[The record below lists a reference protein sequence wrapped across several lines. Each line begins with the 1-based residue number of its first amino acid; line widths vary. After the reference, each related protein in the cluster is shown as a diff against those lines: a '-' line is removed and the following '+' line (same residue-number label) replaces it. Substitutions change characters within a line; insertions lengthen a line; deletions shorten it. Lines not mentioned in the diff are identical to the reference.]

1 MGSIIFWGII
11 RTAVL
16 IPILWLGVNYLE
28 FQYWWL
34 LITMAVYGVIIH
46 PAIIQ
51 YQRFLEQ
58 NKEVILDTLCS
69 SCKYFEETAV
79 LCTKLDV
86 HPTRETIPCDGH
98 EWEPK

>member
-51 YQRFLEQ
+51 YQRFIEQ

-86 HPTRETIPCDGH
+86 HPTTETIPCEGI

>member
-86 HPTRETIPCDGH
+86 HPTRETIPCDGI